1 MKELEL
7 NSGYKPSLTSQ
18 YNVISTGGFGA
29 YGLKNSLY
37 YWMDGEDKYSAMA
50 RQRWTPETAATATM
64 PRLTVSEGANN
75 QQTSDFWMYK
85 NDRVD
90 LAKIQITYDMPRKWL
105 QNKLVKEF
113 SAYVS

>member
-1 MKELEL
+1 
-7 NSGYKPSLTSQ
+7 
-18 YNVISTGGFGA
+18 
-29 YGLKNSLY
+29 
-37 YWMDGEDKYSAMA
+37 MDGEDKYSAMA

-85 NDRVD
+85 SDRVD

-113 SAYVS
+113 SAYVSGSNLLTISGERKHMEMNIGSAPQTRFYNVGVKAVF